1 MQVSIGVFD
10 ENGEQCDVKTFSI
23 EGTDR
28 DVIFAFAQGIVE
40 ELRQSAP
47 AAMFSI
53 DVSPI

>member
-10 ENGEQCDVKTFSI
+10 ENGEQCDMKTFSI
-23 EGTDR
+23 EGVDR
-28 DVIFAFAQGIVE
+28 DLIFAFAQGVVE

-53 DVSPI
+53 DVSPV